1 MIVFVSA
8 ENGGNVFIREGPSR
22 LSPSIKIPAYNYK
35 KYGVLYEVDDIRD
48 NTGVVWYHLRGFGWA
63 MGEFFTAYDGGEIE
77 PGPDPFPRWVVGL
90 DADQVRECITFLQ
103 SVIDGNNDSP
113 SEGVD

>member
-1 MIVFVSA
+1 MMVVYVSA

-48 NTGVVWYHLRGFGWA
+48 NTETIWYHLRGLGWSMA
-63 MGEFFTAYDGGEIE
+63 EFFSTYADGEIE
-77 PGPDPFPRWVVGL
+77 PEPYPFTRWVVGL
-90 DADQVRECITFLQ
+90 DADQVRECIEFLQ
-103 SVIDGNNDSP
+103 ASLGDG
-113 SEGVD
+113 EGVD